1 MKIKGKNYFTVE
13 ELVAKGYERALADPR
28 WHDTIKRSMLMGE
41 FKMCPHPFMHKRK
54 ILSCAFDPIGQV
66 MFGTNEGIIATVSL
80 VGTTEEFVKPQD
92 KEVFLIKSLHADEE
106 TFLAMGTCANVI
118 AYHIRQVV
126 NENLGRFD

>member
-28 WHDTIKRSMLMGE
+28 WHDAVKRAMLMGE
-41 FKMCPHPFMHKRK
+41 FKMCPHPFTNKRK

-80 VGTTEEFVKPQD
+80 AGTTEEFVKQQD
-92 KEVFLIKSLHADEE
+92 KEIFLIKSYNTDEE
-106 TFLAMGTCANVI
+106 TFLALGTCANI
-118 AYHIRQVV
+118 ICYHIRQIA
-126 NENLGRFD
+126 NENMERFD